1 MVISLNS
8 IAVTI
13 PLTICFISPS
23 FYLGSSASIASLK
36 DGSTKIYF
44 KSLYISHF
52 TLNILLFLRDM
63 KWSFAGTKSVTLFG
77 LVSVGFAFG
86 MGGFIIYFAGVA
98 AGAAIFG
105 LWFFVYYGLA
115 VFYFYKKNNSSISR
129 RWAIATISL
138 VISVCLIALI
148 AAVSVDSFNDFLGF
162 SISYLILNFFFFLYS
177 YTKIHKDILES
188 KQQPMFASPWIFP
201 LYKYDS
207 KIGIV
212 KTHND
217 PFSLFLASCMM
228 FLIWTIALTIWL

>member
-1 MVISLNS
+1 MGTIINFGWGYYLFAKLLKDDGDQSKLTSSYHSAYYLLYFSFILPWIISFY
-8 IAVTI
+8 
-13 PLTICFISPS
+13 CFI
-23 FYLGSSASIASLK
+23 K
-36 DGSTKIYF
+36 RWK
-44 KSLYISHF
+44 
-52 TLNILLFLRDM
+52 DM

-98 AGAAIFG
+98 AGVAVFG

-129 RWAIATISL
+129 KWALATISL
-138 VISVCLIALI
+138 VISVCLVALI
-148 AAVSVDSFNDFLGF
+148 AAVSIDSFNDFLGF
-162 SISYLILNFFFFLYS
+162 SISYLILNFFFFLYA